1 MMPTSRSS
9 ESGITFERS
18 SLIALVKMECTAD
31 QQLVLRILSAKLIGI
46 GVSQRYEQIF
56 IQANDKQKTEHGKG
70 DSKCIIL
77 IHKAPFHH
85 TRTFILRIIG
95 HVPAGRKQEI
105 LDDFLTGFSCY
116 TYTLAQTSLTFAGDG
131 DSN

>member
-1 MMPTSRSS
+1 MRSLEELGYLNAMHKSSFKPT
-9 ESGITFERS
+9 TN
-18 SLIALVKMECTAD
+18 K
-31 QQLVLRILSAKLIGI
+31 
-46 GVSQRYEQIF
+46 
-56 IQANDKQKTEHGKG
+56 KTEHGKG
-70 DSKCIIL
+70 DSKSIIL